1 MDKTIVV
8 GSPNITGNIGS
19 CEVKSQNISLDSFH
33 TQTIATNSCTGQ
45 IIAQN
50 SYFDYSSFIF
60 ITFGIVFALVFTVL
74 IGKIIVD

>member
-1 MDKTIVV
+1 MEKTIVV

-19 CEVKSQNISLDSFH
+19 CEVKSQNIAINSFR

-50 SYFDYSSFIF
+50 TYTDYANISLVGFLI
-60 ITFGIVFALVFTVL
+60 IMGLALVAM
-74 IGKIIVD
+74 IGKVIVD